1 MALWKNSLM
10 VEERQYHLKENKS
23 NYSFQYIFIQKIY
36 KNQSKKLSQC
46 NLIWMI
52 IIKFKNFKLFHV
64 FIIIF
69 MLMRKKSDIKAVK
82 NKIWH
87 LILLLF
93 AIIAVHYMFNIL
105 EISRKNSR
113 KKVWFSNQNLNV
125 SKIKNINLLPA
136 IL

>member
-1 MALWKNSLM
+1 
-10 VEERQYHLKENKS
+10 
-23 NYSFQYIFIQKIY
+23 
-36 KNQSKKLSQC
+36 
-46 NLIWMI
+46 
-52 IIKFKNFKLFHV
+52 
-64 FIIIF
+64 